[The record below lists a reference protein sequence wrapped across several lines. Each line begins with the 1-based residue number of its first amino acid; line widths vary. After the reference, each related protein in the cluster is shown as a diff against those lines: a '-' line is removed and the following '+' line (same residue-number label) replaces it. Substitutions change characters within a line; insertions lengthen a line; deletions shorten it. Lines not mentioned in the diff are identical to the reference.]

1 MKRLFAIALTLIA
14 IALTTMALSPNRLA
28 PLNDHIKKLLT
39 QLKEFN
45 EQRPEDRL
53 YVQTDKPMYKPGETV
68 WFSAYVRDA
77 KLLPSE
83 VSGIVHAE
91 LLNPKGGIDQQIKLI
106 ADNGVAK
113 GDFAINDAAVG
124 GMYKLKCYTNWQKND
139 PNPAFFI
146 KEIQVQKV
154 VLPRLK
160 MKLDFEREAYGS
172 GDAVTAD
179 LSLHSNDN
187 KALASYNFNYIVQ
200 LDGAQILQEK
210 GNTNAEGEAKIK
222 FNLPNNLTSN
232 DGLLNV
238 LIDYQGMR
246 ESISRS
252 VPIVLNTIELALYPE
267 GGDLVS
273 GLTGKVAFKALNEF
287 GLPADIEGI
296 VVNKA
301 GATVANLKS
310 YHQGMGAFEITPNS
324 NEKYTVKITKPVGV
338 TQTFELPKPLK
349 KGYALAVNEVTEH
362 NLVIDAKSSENEELY
377 AVVNIRGENY
387 YSGGITARPGNNLH
401 RISTKKMPAGV
412 AQITLFD
419 SKGIARAERL
429 TFINKHQQLNIDI
442 TTDKEKYRPREQV
455 EMTINVTDQRGV
467 PMPADLSVAV
477 ADDQLLTFADDKSS
491 NILSWLLMEADL
503 AEEVEEPNFYF
514 DPTAKKADLAL
525 DYLLMTSGWRRFTWD
540 DIQGDIAGAKFPAES
555 NQISGIVVDWKGE
568 PVSNSIVKIKGQDIQ
583 QKTNAEGQFTFKNAK
598 LYEPVHLIAENKK
611 QFDGFAVV
619 KNYKKN
625 ITITPIIEG
634 TVTNEEGEPLP
645 GVVISYDR
653 GGHGGMTDIDGK
665 YKMRLPNNLE
675 DFTIHVYYTGYE
687 SQKIKMIKMG
697 EKSDFDIVMKEGSQ
711 VLDEVVVTGLGDS
724 HSSRDV
730 RRAQRREQKRIE
742 RGRFEA
748 RQQATVSRA
757 SRKRVDAPR
766 APKAVLE
773 QVEVMG
779 IDQQAIQDKIDN
791 GEIRSGELIQNIDN
805 NKINLQG
812 ATEFIEE
819 EIVFEDQEADILEFG
834 KQYPRG
840 VGEAENKAKKEHA
853 DKDIEQEPEIVATP
867 VIIDARIAPPPPP
880 PPPSPVRVLYYRPRE
895 FPTVKYEAQRGIPE
909 RTDFRSTLYWNGHVK
924 VDRTGTATLKFFTSD
939 AITSFNITAEG
950 IGTDGTIGRA
960 THKFFAQL
968 PFSMNAKI
976 PVEVVTGDKVKIP
989 LTFVNNTDEEILGDL
1004 DFTIPDGFKKLAQ
1017 LPQNLTLA
1025 PHATRT
1031 SYLEFLVEEACDK
1044 TEFGVELLSNG
1055 FADAVRQPLRSVS
1068 RGFPAGLAFS
1078 NQEMNATYEVDINDV
1093 VDGSLE
1099 VTLTAFPDLAGELMS
1114 GLESMLREPHGCFE
1128 QTSSA
1133 TYPNIL
1139 VLQYMNES
1147 DQIKPEIA
1155 ERAKAL
1161 IERGYKRLTSFES
1174 KGGGFEWFGGNPA
1187 HEGLTAYGLMEF
1199 ADMQQVWNGVD
1210 QAMIDRTADWLMSR
1224 RDGQGEF
1231 ERNPRALH
1239 SFGLTDNAT
1248 MSAYITYGLTEAG
1261 YDGLKKEID
1270 AAYKHALSSK
1280 NPYAMGLAANILF
1293 NKKDKKRGAEVLG
1306 KLMKLQGENGAWT
1319 HDDKHKSGP
1328 GSQGQALRIETASLA
1343 LMALLKQDN
1352 PDLQATKKIADFIR
1366 NSRGGYA
1373 GFGNTNS
1380 TVLALRS
1387 LIAYTKFAKQTQDSG
1402 EIEFL
1407 VNNKKVT
1414 TQKYEKGTQG
1424 TIDVTDLHEFVKE
1437 GKQDLTVRF
1446 KGTKNALPYTLAIN
1460 WNTTLPHSND
1470 ECVIDLE
1477 TKLNT
1482 NRARVGETVRLTTTI
1497 KNKTNEGQAMT
1508 LGIVGLPA
1516 GLTAQPWQLKEL
1528 LDKELVDFYEI
1539 IGNNVVF
1546 YFRDMAPAETHT
1558 INLDLKAEMPGEF
1571 DAPASSG
1578 YLYYTNEFKD
1588 WDSVETVVISQ

>member
-1 MKRLFAIALTLIA
+1 MKRLVAISLTLIA
-14 IALTTMALSPNRLA
+14 IALTTMALSPNRIA

-45 EQRPEDRL
+45 EQGPEDRL
-53 YVQTDKPMYKPGETV
+53 YVHTDKSMYKPGETV

-113 GDFAINDAAVG
+113 GDFTINDAAVG

-139 PNPAFFI
+139 PNPAFFM

-179 LSLHSNDN
+179 LSLNSNDN
-187 KALASYNFNYIVQ
+187 KALANYDFNYTVQ
-200 LDGAQILQEK
+200 LDGRQILQEK
-210 GNTNAEGEAKIK
+210 GNTDAKGEAKIQ
-222 FNLPNNLTSN
+222 FNLPANLTSN

-238 LIDYQGMR
+238 LINYQGMT

-273 GLTGKVAFKALNEF
+273 GLPAKVAFKALNEF

-296 VVNKA
+296 VVDKS

-324 NEKYTVKITKPVGV
+324 NENYTVKITKPIGV
-338 TQTFELPKPLK
+338 TETYELPKSLK
-349 KGYALAVNEVTEH
+349 KGYALSVNEVTEH

-387 YSGGITARPGNNLH
+387 YSGGINARQGSNLH
-401 RISTKKMPAGV
+401 RIPLKKMPAGV

-429 TFINKHQQLNIDI
+429 TFINKQQQLNIDI
-442 TTDKEKYRPREQV
+442 STNKEKYRPREEV
-455 EMTINVTDQRGV
+455 EMTINVTDQRGI

-514 DPTAKKADLAL
+514 DPKEEKADLAL
-525 DYLLMTSGWRRFTWD
+525 DYLLMTSGWRRFTWE
-540 DIQGDIAGAKFPAES
+540 DIRGDIAGAKFPAES
-555 NQISGIVVDWKGE
+555 NKISGIVVGIDGK
-568 PVSNSIVKIKGQDIQ
+568 PVPNSVVKVEGRDIQ
-583 QKTNAEGQFTFKNAK
+583 QMTNAKGEFTLKNVK
-598 LYEPVHLIAENKK
+598 LYEPVNLIAENIEEFKGAITVN
-611 QFDGFAVV
+611 QYQDNIALRPVIQGVVTDEDGIPLIGATVR
-619 KNYKKN
+619 
-625 ITITPIIEG
+625 IEG
-634 TVTNEEGEPLP
+634 TRTGT
-645 GVVISYDR
+645 I
-653 GGHGGMTDIDGK
+653 TDIDGNYSLQIPVATGK
-665 YKMRLPNNLE
+665 LTASYLGYENESIELSNSTDF
-675 DFTIHVYYTGYE
+675 DFTLNEGGMLLE
-687 SQKIKMIKMG
+687 S
-697 EKSDFDIVMKEGSQ
+697 
-711 VLDEVVVTGLGDS
+711 VTVSG
-724 HSSRDV
+724 V
-730 RRAQRREQKRIE
+730 RQRRPRPLAAMRARAQNKRAERAMADDMDMVIE
-742 RGRFEA
+742 
-748 RQQATVSRA
+748 
-757 SRKRVDAPR
+757 APR
-766 APKAVLE
+766 TAAPPPPPPPSFE
-773 QVEVMG
+773 DEG
-779 IDQQAIQDKIDN
+779 REDEIFIQRP
-791 GEIRSGELIQNIDN
+791 E
-805 NKINLQG
+805 
-812 ATEFIEE
+812 AIEE
-819 EIVFEDQEADILEFG
+819 EIEFEDQAAEMEEIEKLPVRSVATLTATTTAIAKNKEG
-834 KQYPRG
+834 KDVSFRG
-840 VGEAENKAKKEHA
+840 AREGDKIVFVDGVRVRGQKVEAKKEKAA
-853 DKDIEQEPEIVATP
+853 DKSTP
-867 VIIDARIAPPPPP
+867 VIKGFANVMDARIAPPPPP
-880 PPPSPVRVLYYRPRE
+880 PPAPVRVLYYRPRE
-895 FPTVKYEAQRGIPE
+895 FPAVKYEKQRGTTE

-950 IGTDGTIGRA
+950 IGTDGTVGRA

-1004 DFTIPDGFKKLAQ
+1004 DFTIPDGFKKTSQ

-1025 PHATRT
+1025 PQATRT

-1055 FADAVRQPLRSVS
+1055 FADAVRQPIRSVS

-1078 NQEMNATYEVDINDV
+1078 NQEMDATYEVDINDV

-1155 ERAKAL
+1155 ERAKSL

-1174 KGGGFEWFGGNPA
+1174 KSGGFEWFGKDPA

-1199 ADMQQVWNGVD
+1199 TDMQQVWNGVD
-1210 QAMIDRTADWLMSR
+1210 SEMIDRTAKWLMSR
-1224 RDGQGEF
+1224 RDGKGEF

-1239 SFGLTDNAT
+1239 TFGLTDNAT
-1248 MSAYITYGLTEAG
+1248 MSAYITYGLTEAN

-1280 NPYAMGLAANILF
+1280 NPYAMGLAANILL

-1306 KLMKLQGENGAWT
+1306 KLMKLQDENGAWT
-1319 HDDKHKSGP
+1319 HNDQHKSGP
-1328 GSQGQALRIETASLA
+1328 GSQGNALRIETASLA
-1343 LMALLKQDN
+1343 LMALLKQEK
-1352 PDLQATKKIADFIR
+1352 PDVQTTKKIADFIR
-1366 NSRGGYA
+1366 NSKGGYG

-1387 LIAYTKFAKQTQDSG
+1387 LIAYTKFAKQTQESG
-1402 EIEFL
+1402 EVEFL
-1407 VNNKKVT
+1407 VNNKKVA
-1414 TQKYEKGTQG
+1414 TQKYEKGHKGEIQ
-1424 TIDVTDLHEFVKE
+1424 IADLQEFIKE
-1437 GKQDLTVRF
+1437 GTQDLAVRF

-1470 ECVIDLE
+1470 ECVIDLD

-1497 KNKTNEGQAMT
+1497 KNKTKEGQAMT

-1516 GLTAQPWQLKEL
+1516 GLTAQPWQLKEI
-1528 LDKELVDFYEI
+1528 LDKEIVDFYEI

-1546 YFRDMAPAETHT
+1546 YFRDMAPSETHT

-1588 WDSVETVVISQ
+1588 WDNVETVVITK

>member
-1 MKRLFAIALTLIA
+1 MKRLPFAFLALIA
-14 IALTTMALSPNRLA
+14 VAFTTMALSPNRLA
-28 PLNDHIKKLLT
+28 PLNDTIKKLLAD
-39 QLKEFN
+39 LRDFN
-45 EQRPEDRL
+45 QEHPEDRL
-53 YVQTDKPMYKPGETV
+53 YVHTDKPMYKSGETV
-68 WFSAYVRDA
+68 WFSTYVREGA

-91 LLNPKGGIDQQIKLI
+91 LLNPKGSIDQQIKLI

-113 GDFAINDAAVG
+113 GDFMIDEAAVG

-146 KEIQVQKV
+146 KEIQIQKV

-160 MKLDFEREAYGS
+160 MKLDFERKAYGS
-172 GDAVTAD
+172 GDAVAAD
-179 LSLHSNDN
+179 LSLNSNDN
-187 KALASYNFNYIVQ
+187 QPLANYNFNYTVQ
-200 LDGAQILQEK
+200 LNGRQILQEK
-210 GNTNAEGEAKIK
+210 GSTNVDGEAKVE
-222 FNLPNNLTSN
+222 FNLPDNLTSN

-238 LIDYQGMR
+238 LINYQGMT

-252 VPIVLNTIELALYPE
+252 VPIVLNTIELAFYPE

-273 GLTGKVAFKALNEF
+273 GLKGKVAFKALNEF
-287 GLPADIEGI
+287 GLPADIEGV
-296 VVNKA
+296 VVNKS
-301 GATVANLKS
+301 GAEVATLKS
-310 YHQGMGAFEITPNS
+310 YHQGMGAFDITPNS

-338 TQTFELPKPLK
+338 TTTFELPEILK
-349 KGYALAVNEVTEH
+349 KGYALSVQEVTQH
-362 NLVIDAKSSENEELY
+362 NIIINTQSTETEELY
-377 AVVNIRGENY
+377 ALVNIRGENY
-387 YSGGITARPGNNLH
+387 YARPIQARAGENLH

-419 SKGIARAERL
+419 SKGIARAERM

-442 TTDKEKYRPREQV
+442 QTDKEKYRPREEV
-455 EMTINVTDQRGV
+455 EMTINVTDQRGI

-514 DPTAKKADLAL
+514 DPKEEKADLAL

-540 DIQGDIAGAKFPAES
+540 DIQGNIAGTKYPAES
-555 NQISGIVVDWKGE
+555 NKISGIVVDIDGK
-568 PVSNSIVKIKGQDIQ
+568 PLPNSVIKVEGKDIQ
-583 QKTNAEGQFTFKNAK
+583 QVTNAKGEFTLNNIK
-598 LYEPVHLIAENKK
+598 LYEPINLLAENRREFNGLIKVE
-611 QFDGFAVV
+611 QYQS
-619 KNYKKN
+619 NLN
-625 ITITPIIEG
+625 IRPAIEG
-634 TVTNEEGEPLP
+634 IVTDDSGEPLIGATIMIQGTVSGTITDLDGTYQLAIP
-645 GVVISYDR
+645 SGVKDPTIRVSYIGYSTQSHKIEGKGSLDVE
-653 GGHGGMTDIDGK
+653 MTGR
-665 YKMRLPNNLE
+665 MLLN
-675 DFTIHVYYTGYE
+675 
-687 SQKIKMIKMG
+687 
-697 EKSDFDIVMKEGSQ
+697 
-711 VLDEVVVTGLGDS
+711 EVVVAGA
-724 HSSRDV
+724 
-730 RRAQRREQKRIE
+730 RRRNPRPLAAMRNRAKNKRAE
-742 RGRFEA
+742 RA
-748 RQQATVSRA
+748 MDDDMVL
-757 SRKRVDAPR
+757 VAPR
-766 APKAVLE
+766 AA
-773 QVEVMG
+773 
-779 IDQQAIQDKIDN
+779 
-791 GEIRSGELIQNIDN
+791 
-805 NKINLQG
+805 
-812 ATEFIEE
+812 
-819 EIVFEDQEADILEFG
+819 
-834 KQYPRG
+834 
-840 VGEAENKAKKEHA
+840 
-853 DKDIEQEPEIVATP
+853 
-867 VIIDARIAPPPPP
+867 APPPPP
-880 PPPSPVRVLYYRPRE
+880 PPRVIEVVEDEIFMVVEEVAEEMIEEEIKFEDQDVMVVGERLGWGNHGAKEEVVEAKKEIAAKNAGKDREDAAKAVGKAVVGDNRMARPVRKPAPTRVLYYRPRE
-895 FPTVKYEAQRGIPE
+895 FPVVKYEAQRGTTE

-950 IGTDGTIGRA
+950 ISTDGTVGRA

-1004 DFTIPDGFKKLAQ
+1004 NFTIPDGFKKLAQ

-1025 PHATRT
+1025 PQATRT

-1078 NQEMNATYEVDINDV
+1078 NQEMDATYNVDINDV

-1099 VTLTAFPDLAGELMS
+1099 VTLTAYPDLAGELMS

-1155 ERAKAL
+1155 SRAKGL

-1174 KGGGFEWFGGNPA
+1174 KSGGFEWFGGDPA

-1199 ADMQQVWNGVD
+1199 ADMQQVWDGVD
-1210 QAMIDRTADWLMSR
+1210 KAMIDRTAKWLMSR
-1224 RDGQGEF
+1224 RDGKGEF

-1248 MSAYITYGLTEAG
+1248 MSAYITYGLSEAG

-1270 AAYKHALSSK
+1270 AAYKHAMSSK
-1280 NPYAMGLAANILF
+1280 NPYVMGLAANILL
-1293 NKKDKKRGAEVLG
+1293 NKKDKKRGAEVLK
-1306 KLMKLQGENGAWT
+1306 KLMKLQDENGAWT
-1319 HDDKHKSGP
+1319 HNDKHKSGP

-1343 LMALLKQDN
+1343 LMALLKQEK
-1352 PDLQATKKIADFIR
+1352 PDVQNTKKIADFIR
-1366 NSRGGYA
+1366 NSKGGYG

-1387 LIAYTKFAKQTQDSG
+1387 LIAYTKFAKQTQDNG

-1407 VNNKKVT
+1407 VNNKKVAT
-1414 TQKYEKGTQG
+1414 KKYEKGHKGEVQFTGLQ
-1424 TIDVTDLHEFVKE
+1424 EYVKG

-1446 KGTKNALPYTLAIN
+1446 KGTKNPLPYTIAVN

-1470 ECVIDLE
+1470 ECVINLDI
-1477 TKLNT
+1477 KLNT
-1482 NRARVGETVRLTTTI
+1482 NRAKVGETVRLTTTI

-1508 LGIVGLPA
+1508 LGIVGIPA
-1516 GLTAQPWQLKEL
+1516 GLTAQPWQLKEI
-1528 LDKELVDFYEI
+1528 LDKEIVDFYEI

-1546 YFRDMAPAETHT
+1546 YFRDMAPSETHT
-1558 INLDLKAEMPGEF
+1558 IHLDLKAEIPGEF
-1571 DAPASSG
+1571 DAPASSC

-1588 WDSVETVVISQ
+1588 WDSVETVVITE